1 MDFSLF
7 YFSGDGSTTANDKY
21 RLLTEGAKFADR
33 HGFSA
38 VWIPERHF
46 DAFGG
51 LYPNPSVAGAAIA
64 MITQHIQI
72 RSGSIVMPLQ
82 NPLRVAEEWSMV
94 DNLSNGRVGLSFAPG
109 WHPNDFVLYP
119 EKYAHKK
126 DIMWRDIQVMQT
138 LWQGEAIELQ
148 SGNGKPAQIRTFPR
162 PLQSQPAIW
171 ITSLSDESFI
181 TAGKIGAHILTS
193 PLYYSLDEILRKIS
207 LYRQSRAQHGY
218 DPDQG
223 QVALMIH
230 TFIGDDLE
238 EIKQKVRTPFKNYL
252 KTHFDLVVKSAG
264 DLRFSID
271 PNTLTA
277 QDLEDLLDFSFET
290 YFNGKVLMG
299 TPTYCTQMIEDLHQA
314 GVTEIAALIDF
325 GLEFD
330 WVMESLHALKHVKDQ
345 YGQRSRHSIEKAS
358 LEATL

>member
-7 YFSGDGSTTANDKY
+7 YFSGDGSTTSHDKY
-21 RLLTEGAKFADR
+21 RLLIAGAQFADR

-38 VWIPERHF
+38 IWIPERHF

-51 LYPNPSVAGAAIA
+51 LYPNPAVAGAAIA

-82 NPLRVAEEWSMV
+82 NPLRVAEEWSVV
-94 DNLSNGRVGLSFAPG
+94 DNLSGGRVGLSFAPG

-119 EKYAHKK
+119 EKYADKK
-126 DIMWRDIQVMQT
+126 AIMWRDVQVVQQ
-138 LWQGEAIELQ
+138 LWRGDAIELMG
-148 SGNGKPAQIRTFPR
+148 GNGKSVQVQTFPK
-162 PLQSQPAIW
+162 PLQNRLSIW
-171 ITSLSDESFI
+171 ITSLSDDSFI
-181 TAGKIGAHILTS
+181 DAGKIGANILTS

-207 LYRQSRAQHGY
+207 LYRRSRAEHGH
-218 DPDQG
+218 DPQTG
-223 QVALMIH
+223 KVSLMIH
-230 TFIGDDLE
+230 TFIGEDRDDIRQK
-238 EIKQKVRTPFKNYL
+238 IKAPFKNYL

-271 PNTLTA
+271 PKTLTA

-299 TPTYCTQMIEDLHQA
+299 TPDDCKRMIDDLQQA
-314 GVTEIAALIDF
+314 GVDEIAALIDF
-325 GLEFD
+325 GVEFD
-330 WVMESLHALKHVKDQ
+330 WVMESLDLLKDIKSEYALKSVAVAGS
-345 YGQRSRHSIEKAS
+345 YPSR
-358 LEATL
+358 